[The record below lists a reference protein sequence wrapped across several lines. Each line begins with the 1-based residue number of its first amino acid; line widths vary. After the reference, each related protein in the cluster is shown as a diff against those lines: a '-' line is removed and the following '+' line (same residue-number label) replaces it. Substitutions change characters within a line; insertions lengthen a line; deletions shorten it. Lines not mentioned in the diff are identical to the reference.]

1 MTRVSLFLALLAMSG
16 LSACAG
22 IGTLSR
28 AATPS
33 DLYALTPK
41 STFSSSLP
49 RLNQQIVVEEPTATA
64 AVDTDQV
71 AVMPNPLQVQYL
83 PNVRWVDRAPLIV
96 QTLLVES
103 FENSGKVAAVG
114 RSGVGLRADY
124 VIVSDLRE
132 FQAEV
137 PEGAG
142 EDSLLDVRVRLNI
155 KILDAFSEQ
164 IIASSGFAKTRKAE
178 SDEMIDIAGAFDSAL
193 GAAMRDAVEWSIRK
207 INTHASA
214 NPRPDL
220 YSRRAGR

>member
-49 RLNQQIVVEEPTATA
+49 RLNQQIVVEEPTATS

-96 QTLLVES
+96 QTRLVEPS
-103 FENSGKVAAVG
+103 TLG
-114 RSGVGLRADY
+114 
-124 VIVSDLRE
+124 
-132 FQAEV
+132 Q
-137 PEGAG
+137 
-142 EDSLLDVRVRLNI
+142 
-155 KILDAFSEQ
+155 Q
-164 IIASSGFAKTRKAE
+164 WTMTKA
-178 SDEMIDIAGAFDSAL
+178 
-193 GAAMRDAVEWSIRK
+193 
-207 INTHASA
+207 
-214 NPRPDL
+214 
-220 YSRRAGR
+220 